1 MAEPPAPIMVKVKLL
16 PPMMKDGV
24 SVGQIEVELPGPP
37 PVDPA
42 ADTPPAEGEEAPAE
56 APPAEEAPDKP
67 PFYKVADFKA
77 KVIEETGLL
86 PDQVQ
91 LFNSKTKGILAED
104 SEVHECEVYAE
115 GARVVCLTRKTREVE
130 EMDPEGQ
137 PTGNKVPTPM
147 ELLPILTEGD
157 ERWGD
162 DAWALQKVATFKRTW
177 LGVQLFIELMQR
189 GVSLDVQDQYG
200 RTPLVRCAEIGRLP
214 FAEALLLCGAD
225 CDLCDEHA
233 FTPLM
238 RSSER
243 GDSDFCKLL
252 ISYGAKV
259 DLVNKFGK
267 SALMYAAEEKW
278 SAAFLSL
285 VENGASSDLTD
296 SNNMSS
302 WDWAQAAPAAP
313 LQDRTMSDVRAFSA
327 DISCALLQKAQ
338 AAPPLPP
345 SKRSEIIASWEEKN

>member
-1 MAEPPAPIMVKVKLL
+1 VEGDAP
-16 PPMMKDGV
+16 
-24 SVGQIEVELPGPP
+24 E
-37 PVDPA
+37 
-42 ADTPPAEGEEAPAE
+42 
-56 APPAEEAPDKP
+56 KP
-67 PFYKVADFKA
+67 PFYKVSELKA
-77 KVIEETGLL
+77 KVLEETGLL
-86 PDQVQ
+86 PEQIQ
-91 LFNSKTKGILAED
+91 LFNSKTKSILADD
-104 SEVHECEVYAE
+104 SEVHECDVYAE
-115 GARVVCLTRKTREVE
+115 DARVVCLTRKTREVE

-137 PTGNKVPTPM
+137 PTGNKVATPM

-177 LGVQLFIELMQR
+177 LGVQLFIELVQR
-189 GVSLDVQDQYG
+189 GVSLDVQDKDG
-200 RTPLVRCAEIGRLP
+200 RTPLVRCAEIGRVP

-225 CDLCDEHA
+225 CDLSDGDA
-233 FTPLM
+233 FTALM
-238 RSSER
+238 RCSER

-252 ISYGAKV
+252 ISYGANV

-285 VENGASSDLTD
+285 VESGASSDLTD
-296 SNNMSS
+296 SNGLSS

-313 LQDRTMSDVRAFSA
+313 LDDRTISDVRAFSA
-327 DISCALLQKAQ
+327 DISCALLQKEL
-338 AAPPLPP
+338 AAPPPLPP